1 MSRRGGAGQNPFY
14 DIDLEGFSY
23 EFPASLFQ
31 ALKVG
36 RCHVSIERSLI
47 FPYSLS

>member
-14 DIDLEGFSY
+14 DIDLEGFSD

-31 ALKVG
+31 AFKVG
-36 RCHVSIERSLI
+36 RCHTLIERSLT
-47 FPYSLS
+47 